1 MIRPNK
7 ITRPITTPWFEIRNH
22 PVFRMMYECSEYTK
36 LRSMQNEELSTAQG
50 TMNTKTPNTAS
61 GEGVDW
67 MASNTT
73 ESVSVRCGDT
83 TEGDDDDGEQT
94 EKKKMKRILANRC
107 AARAS
112 YIRRKYMVS
121 QLSVDVTNL
130 SARND
135 EVEAENELLR
145 NEVRNLKQQVRVL
158 QLIGYREPTPELL
171 LSRAVQTCL
180 PAAHTSLPPHLLARI
195 LEVQHNPFS
204 ISGLF
209 SLPHHDGFP

>member
-1 MIRPNK
+1 MK
-7 ITRPITTPWFEIRNH
+7 
-22 PVFRMMYECSEYTK
+22 
-36 LRSMQNEELSTAQG
+36 NEELSTAQE
-50 TMNTKTPNTAS
+50 TMKINAPTTAS
-61 GEGVDW
+61 GEGVEWKGLNATD
-67 MASNTT
+67 SI
-73 ESVSVRCGDT
+73 SIRCADT
-83 TEGDDDDGEQT
+83 TECDDDDGEET

-121 QLSVDVTNL
+121 QLSIDVTTL

-171 LSRAVQTCL
+171 LSRALQTCL

-204 ISGLF
+204 TSGMF